1 MNAKL
6 TFFLMLFVNTYL
18 VTAQS
23 KGDVI
28 TLKSHLEV
36 VNQKQV
42 KEEDK
47 SLVNYLEPTIQ
58 FRINSIS
65 NDLVGLIAVP
75 FNEKTNQAKSY
86 NNVIYYVNKSDFED
100 SYKEFKPDDKISIGL
115 LTLPFKARPQDDFSF
130 DTEFNLSTTLNYK
143 ITSIYNADFNIQ
155 IGAGI
160 GSVNLNSSN
169 SQIDADK
176 AQDVAALNFFTGL
189 MLQYKKVQAGLY
201 IGVDQI
207 NNQAQYQW
215 QHNGN
220 IWFGFGIGFNV
231 FKISLGESQKQG
243 K

>member
-1 MNAKL
+1 MK
-6 TFFLMLFVNTYL
+6 NTIIIFAL
-18 VTAQS
+18 LIFSTLNAQS

-28 TLKSHLEV
+28 TLKAYLKV
-36 VNQKQV
+36 VKHKQV
-42 KEEDK
+42 KQNK
-47 SLVNYLEPTIQ
+47 KLPVNFLEPNIQ

-65 NDLVGLIAVP
+65 NDSIALTAIP
-75 FNEKTNQAKSY
+75 FNKKSQEAIFY
-86 NNVIYYVNKSDFED
+86 NDIIYFVTKSDFEENF
-100 SYKEFKPDDKISIGL
+100 KEFKAEDKISIGL

-143 ITSIYNADFNIQ
+143 IASIYNADFNVQ

-169 SQIDADK
+169 SQIAADK

-201 IGVDQI
+201 VGIDQI
-207 NNQAQYQW
+207 NNQAEYQW

-220 IWFGFGIGFNV
+220 LWFGFGIGFNV
-231 FKISLGESQKQG
+231 FKVSLGEKTKQK
-243 K
+243 